1 MKSGNSYASLQL
13 EGSSVDRHQIG
24 FHSKVGN
31 IRLTS

>member
-1 MKSGNSYASLQL
+1 MKYGKSYASLQR
-13 EGSSVDRHQIG
+13 EGSSVDIHQIA